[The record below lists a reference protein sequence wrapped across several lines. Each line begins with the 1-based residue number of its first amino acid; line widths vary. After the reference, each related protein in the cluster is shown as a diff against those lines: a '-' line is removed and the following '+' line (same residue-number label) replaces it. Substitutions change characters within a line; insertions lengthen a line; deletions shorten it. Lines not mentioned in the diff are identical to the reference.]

1 MTNRLTRLA
10 NLPKGAL
17 PLALLLALPLTAAQA
32 RPTAKP
38 GPQAIRPKPDD
49 PRQVKPAGKTGAQA
63 IGPKPDDPRQVK
75 PAGKTGAQAIGPKPD
90 DPRQVKPAQA
100 VPKADPRKEG
110 LKR

>member
-1 MTNRLTRLA
+1 MTNRPTRLA

-17 PLALLLALPLTAAQA
+17 PLALLLALPLNAAQA

-38 GPQAIRPKPDD
+38 GPQAI
-49 PRQVKPAGKTGAQA
+49 
-63 IGPKPDDPRQVK
+63 GPKPDDPGRGAKPSQV
-75 PAGKTGAQAIGPKPD
+75 
-90 DPRQVKPAQA
+90 